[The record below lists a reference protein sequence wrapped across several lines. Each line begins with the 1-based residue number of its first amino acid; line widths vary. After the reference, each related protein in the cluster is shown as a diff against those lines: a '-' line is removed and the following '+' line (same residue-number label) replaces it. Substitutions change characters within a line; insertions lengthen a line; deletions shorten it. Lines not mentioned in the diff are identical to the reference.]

1 MGVRNSGM
9 RRRDMFRASVL
20 GLAVAGLGFISGV
33 SAQGAPSWVTPDLL
47 AAAKAEGGTV
57 IELYERLYA
66 DWSDL
71 VFFKKATS
79 AEQPAD
85 GEISTSKF

>member
-1 MGVRNSGM
+1 MSNYQPTKETI
-9 RRRDMFRASVL
+9 L
-20 GLAVAGLGFISGV
+20 
-33 SAQGAPSWVTPDLL
+33 
-47 AAAKAEGGTV
+47 AEGGTV